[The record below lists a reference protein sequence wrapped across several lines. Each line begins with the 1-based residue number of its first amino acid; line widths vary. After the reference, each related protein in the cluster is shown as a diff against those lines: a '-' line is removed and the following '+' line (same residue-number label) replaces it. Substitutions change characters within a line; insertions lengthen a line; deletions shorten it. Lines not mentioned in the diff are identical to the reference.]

1 METGMAKTS
10 KINDYRAGAV
20 RCEQRAK
27 KMRNQA
33 DRDWQLCL
41 ARAYRMLAAAEAD
54 GGLDR
59 TRKHCPSGV
68 R

>member
-41 ARAYRMLAAAEAD
+41 ARAYRILAEAE
-54 GGLDR
+54 
-59 TRKHCPSGV
+59 
-68 R
+68 

>member
-1 METGMAKTS
+1 MRS
-10 KINDYRAGAV
+10 KIDQYRAGAV

-41 ARAYRMLAAAEAD
+41 ARAYRLLAEAEAEAECSAVLESAKAAA
-54 GGLDR
+54 
-59 TRKHCPSGV
+59 
-68 R
+68 